1 MGEEV
6 KTGEV
11 GMARVFAAVMIAAA
25 WLACGPGGEQKTG
38 AGGGAEPIPVGH
50 VASLTG
56 DTATFGQSTERGMR
70 MAIEEINA
78 KGGVLGRPIELLSE
92 DDRSVTEE
100 ARTAAQK
107 LLQRDRVVALL
118 GEVAS
123 SRSLAAAPE
132 AQRAQIP
139 MISPGSTNPKVTEV
153 GDYIFRACFIDPFQG
168 TVMARFAARSSRSSE
183 VAILFDFK
191 QDYSVGLAEFF
202 RKTFSELG
210 GEIVADERY
219 TSGDTEFRAQLTT
232 IRAAKPDAIFVPG
245 YYTEVGL
252 IARQARELGIDVP
265 LLGGDG
271 WDSEK
276 TLEIGGAAVEGY
288 YFSTHYAADSDS
300 PKVQDF
306 VARYKAKYNAD
317 ARRDGRARLRHRGH
331 PRRCAQARGRLP
343 RAPKLRDAI
352 AATQDFAGVT
362 GKITIDPKRN
372 ARKDAVVLKIEGGKF
387 KFYRS
392 VPARSSNRA
401 QALEQF
407 LQQLLNGIAWG
418 SIYALIALGYT
429 MVYGMLKLINFAHG
443 EVYMV
448 GAMTGYYAA
457 HALGFAREPSLARA
471 RSRCSCSR

>member
-1 MGEEV
+1 MKGL
-6 KTGEV
+6 
-11 GMARVFAAVMIAAA
+11 RSFAAAGVLAA
-25 WLACGPGGEQKTG
+25 LACGPGGG
-38 AGGGAEPIPVGH
+38 AGKSGAAGPILVGH

-70 MAIEEINA
+70 MALEEINA
-78 KGGVLGRPIELLSE
+78 RGGALNRPLELRTE

-107 LLQRDRVVALL
+107 LLQRDGVVALL
-118 GEVAS
+118 GEIAS

-132 AQRAQIP
+132 AQRARIP

-168 TVMARFAARSSRSSE
+168 TVMARFAVE
-183 VAILFDFK
+183 ELKVKKVAILFDFK
-191 QDYSVGLAEFF
+191 QDYSVGLADFF
-202 RKTFSELG
+202 RKTFTELG

-219 TSGDTEFRAQLTT
+219 TSGDIEFRAQLTT

-245 YYTEVGL
+245 YYTELGL
-252 IARQARELGIDVP
+252 IAKQARELGIDVP

-276 TLEIGGAAVEGY
+276 TLEIGGKAVEGY

-306 VARYKAKYNAD
+306 VKKYKEKYHETPDAMGALGYDTAGILAD
-317 ARRDGRARLRHRGH
+317 ALTRAGSTDGA
-331 PRRCAQARGRLP
+331 
-343 RAPKLRDAI
+343 KLRDAI
-352 AATQDFAGVT
+352 ASTQNYEGVT
-362 GKITIDPKRN
+362 GKISIDPSRN

-392 VPARSSNRA
+392 VPAS
-401 QALEQF
+401 
-407 LQQLLNGIAWG
+407 
-418 SIYALIALGYT
+418 
-429 MVYGMLKLINFAHG
+429 
-443 EVYMV
+443 
-448 GAMTGYYAA
+448 
-457 HALGFAREPSLARA
+457 
-471 RSRCSCSR
+471 